1 MSGVPFPYRYPYET
15 VAASQTAQVLG
26 GTGAAGDYLH
36 RIVVTVT
43 TTGSSTL
50 SVIDGSTTIL
60 TMAANTPVGVYIL
73 ELGLAAATGPWKIT
87 TGAGLT
93 VLAVGLF
100 TP

>member
-1 MSGVPFPYRYPYET
+1 MSGVSNPYRYPYET

-26 GTGAAGDYLH
+26 GAGAAGDYLH
-36 RIVVTVT
+36 RIVVNVATAA
-43 TTGSSTL
+43 SSTV

-60 TMAANTPVGVYIL
+60 SVPANTTIGSYSL
-73 ELGLAAATGPWKIT
+73 ELNLAAATGPWKIT
-87 TGAGLT
+87 TGAGVT

>member
-60 TMAANTPVGVYIL
+60 TMAANTPVGVYSL

>member
-1 MSGVPFPYRYPYET
+1 
-15 VAASQTAQVLG
+15 
-26 GTGAAGDYLH
+26 
-36 RIVVTVT
+36 
-43 TTGSSTL
+43 
-50 SVIDGSTTIL
+50 
-60 TMAANTPVGVYIL
+60 MAANTPVGVYSL

>member
-43 TTGSSTL
+43 TTGTSTL

-60 TMAANTPVGVYIL
+60 TMAANTPVGVYSL

>member
-1 MSGVPFPYRYPYET
+1 MSGVPYPYAYPYET

-36 RIVVTVT
+36 RIVVNVATSLTSTV
-43 TTGSSTL
+43 

-60 TMAANTPVGVYIL
+60 SIPASTPVGSYSL
-73 ELGLAAATGPWKIT
+73 ELNLAAATGPWKIT
-87 TGAGLT
+87 TGAGVT